1 MSYLTKADF
10 TRRSVSS
17 SLMLKKG
24 GGSGP
29 GVYQRRVKNLIE
41 SPNLIRWLAT
51 AGGAVRANCSQS
63 DHCTGDSSKVG
74 TIGPDGKPFR
84 MCDIAERKARLEGA
98 RTCAASTLSGLS
110 HR

>member
-1 MSYLTKADF
+1 MAYLTKADF

-29 GVYQRRVKNLIE
+29 GVYQRRVKNMIE
-41 SPNLIRWLAT
+41 SPRLIRWLAT

-74 TIGPDGKPFR
+74 TVGSDGKL
-84 MCDIAERKARLEGA
+84 CDLAERRSRLEGA
-98 RTCAASTLSGLS
+98 RTCAASTLTGLS
-110 HR
+110 R